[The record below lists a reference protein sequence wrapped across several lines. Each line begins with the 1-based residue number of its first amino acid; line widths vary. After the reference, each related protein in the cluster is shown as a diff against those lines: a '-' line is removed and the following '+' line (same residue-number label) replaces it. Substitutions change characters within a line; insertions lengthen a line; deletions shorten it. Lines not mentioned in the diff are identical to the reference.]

1 MVSGPLSTILI
12 GGLEVCIGR
21 GPLAARS
28 HVELGSFPPSSAQSR
43 VAATGGAVS
52 CAAFGNSA
60 GIAMPRAVRAVS
72 FCRAWNGGASTLA
85 SMEPLRPAGYS
96 ARLCL
101 QGNAKK
107 GPQKQEAPLRGC
119 LKTASFFCGMPQRR
133 LRPGRRAPRMRR
145 VPV

>member
-21 GPLAARS
+21 GPLAARAYA
-28 HVELGSFPPSSAQSR
+28 ELGSLAPASAQSR
-43 VAATGGAVS
+43 VAATGGAAS

-72 FCRAWNGGASTLA
+72 FYRAWNGGASTLA
-85 SMEPLRPAGYS
+85 SMEPLRPAGHS

-101 QGNAKK
+101 QGNAKR
-107 GPQKQEAPLRGC
+107 GPKNRKPLC
-119 LKTASFFCGMPQRR
+119 AD
-133 LRPGRRAPRMRR
+133 A
-145 VPV
+145 